1 MILPSKNIPTDR
13 ALLTIAGKAFDQLNR
28 PTTISALWDSIREDY
43 STRPIAYAWFI
54 LAIDLLYIMSL
65 VRFDQNGLLAR
76 ANGRP

>member
-13 ALLTIAGKAFDQLNR
+13 ALLTLAGKAFDQLHR
-28 PTTISALWDSIREDY
+28 PTTVSALWEMIREEY
-43 STRPIAYAWFI
+43 AARPIAYAWFI

-76 ANGRP
+76 ANGRS